1 MARSLDETAQVVRR
15 LNILISLTLDT
26 MDGGASMAVATKIRR
41 LSEIGVPASDITGI
55 VGKPMNYVTATLSQQ
70 KAAKRK

>member
-1 MARSLDETAQVVRR
+1 MARSFDETPEVVRR

-26 MDGGASMAVATKIRR
+26 IDGGGSMAVATKIRR
-41 LSEIGVPASDITGI
+41 LCELGVPASEITGI

>member
-1 MARSLDETAQVVRR
+1 
-15 LNILISLTLDT
+15 